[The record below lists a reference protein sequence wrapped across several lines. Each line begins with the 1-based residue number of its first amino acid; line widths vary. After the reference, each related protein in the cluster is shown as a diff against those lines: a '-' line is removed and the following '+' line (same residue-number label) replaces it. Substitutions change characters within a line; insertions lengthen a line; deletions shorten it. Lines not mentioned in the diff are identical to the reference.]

1 SPQPTAGMI
10 FRLPI
15 ALLWLLPVCMA
26 INCYR
31 GAIYN
36 STAKPTEQI
45 TCQMINYC
53 TKITA
58 VLPVSLATYGCDQSA
73 ALCKINGCYDNQ
85 NGGLTCCCS
94 TDLCNTSTNNL
105 PVYLSAAF
113 LILYLMF

>member
-1 SPQPTAGMI
+1 MHSIIPLTLSFFLCGIVALNTAGMLV
-10 FRLPI
+10 RLPI
-15 ALLWLLPVCMA
+15 ALLWILPVSMA

-73 ALCKINGCYDNQ
+73 ALCKVIRSYKSITAYFITE
-85 NGGLTCCCS
+85 L
-94 TDLCNTSTNNL
+94 
-105 PVYLSAAF
+105 LSEEKA
-113 LILYLMF
+113 